1 MPKENIDYSNTI
13 IYKIYC
19 NDATITDIYVGHTTH
34 FIQRKY
40 QHKVLS
46 NESKNVLKIYKT
58 IRENGGWDNWSMV
71 EIAKYNCNDS
81 TEARIK
87 EQIHYEELH
96 ASLNSCAPYIDK
108 TKYFCVECD
117 IQCSSPKQF
126 NNHINCISHN
136 KKKINPNNEQTIIN
150 NLNLCPKFIC
160 ECCDYKCCKL
170 SEYNK
175 HLLTN
180 KHKILQNPTHLNNQK
195 TYTCACGKIY
205 KHSPTLYA
213 HKKKNNCQENI
224 VLTNLIDDKLTI
236 NTNDKHQ
243 QLIEYLM
250 KENSEF
256 KQLMIDQNKYMM
268 ELAKN
273 ASNHN
278 NNTKQ

>member
-19 NDATITDIYVGHTTH
+19 NDDTITDIYVGHTTH

-40 QHKVLS
+40 QHKLLC

-71 EIAKYNCNDS
+71 EIAIYNCKNS

-117 IQCSSPKQF
+117 LQCKGPKIF

-136 KKKINPNNEQTIIN
+136 KMKNNKLQQISFVYDCKK
-150 NLNLCPKFIC
+150 
-160 ECCDYKCCKL
+160 CDYQCSHKGDWNKHIHTSKHVNDNNGSSSIPKTPLLYKCHCGN
-170 SEYNK
+170 EYNHMSGLSRHRK
-175 HLLTN
+175 N
-180 KHKILQNPTHLNNQK
+180 CNNTQ
-195 TYTCACGKIY
+195 IIE
-205 KHSPTLYA
+205 HP
-213 HKKKNNCQENI
+213 
-224 VLTNLIDDKLTI
+224 I
-236 NTNDKHQ
+236 NVINQQ
-243 QLIEYLM
+243 QLIDYLM

-256 KQLMIDQNKYMM
+256 KQLIMEQNKHMF
-268 ELAKN
+268 ELVKN
-273 ASNHN
+273 AGN
-278 NNTKQ
+278 NNNMYYNL